1 MRSYRAHFSYYSE
14 EWGNFDDMAY
24 TVQAES
30 PYEAREKAWQAWDE
44 DEDTKFRSCVKL
56 YAVTWNPNPLD
67 AGDYFYSHAADI
79 KQAVGHIE
87 HVDIPNDRI
96 EKHDRAEY
104 YEREKHYYLGS
115 LRTLDAV
122 AQDLYAGRGMIPPSI
137 YEELHYAEELCGLLE
152 NFNQAQALWDKIS
165 AAKKWDDRAYLFD
178 IRDLLKNGYITL
190 QGETVLFREH
200 FGRTGIYPVYA
211 DLDDT
216 DYKYINRWQRS
227 WKVNSLANLRPLQ
240 PADVISH
247 SASHMLYDYQLLLIN
262 DNHFPA
268 DYQKPENMI
277 WTPSEDSMNITKDI
291 TEKFLV
297 DNVITGE
304 RMLADRSDFWGVIRP
319 DVVARYNFEALK
331 SEYSAA
337 HEMQNGITGAE
348 NGEIYPADYDEPGL
362 EDGMEV

>member
-1 MRSYRAHFSYYSE
+1 MRSYRTHFSFYSE

-30 PYEAREKAWQAWDE
+30 PYEARVKAWQAWDE

-79 KQAVGHIE
+79 KQAIGYIE
-87 HVDIPNDRI
+87 NVDIPNDRI
-96 EKHDRAEY
+96 QKHDKAGY
-104 YEREKHYYLGS
+104 YEGQKHYNLGS
-115 LRTLDAV
+115 LRTIDAV

-137 YEELHYAEELCGLLE
+137 YEELHYAEELCGQLE
-152 NFNQAQALWDKIS
+152 DFDQAQALWDKIS
-165 AAKKWDDRAYLFD
+165 AAKKWDERGNLFD
-178 IRDLLKNGYITL
+178 IRDLFKKGYITL
-190 QGETVLFREH
+190 RGEAVFFREH

-216 DYKYINRWQRS
+216 DYRYISRWQRS
-227 WKVNSLANLRPLQ
+227 WKLNNLTYLQPLQ
-240 PADVISH
+240 PADVIPY
-247 SASHMLYDYQLLLIN
+247 SAGHMLYDGQLLLLN
-262 DNHFPA
+262 HNHFPA
-268 DYQKPENMI
+268 NYQKPENMI
-277 WTPSEDSMNITKDI
+277 WTPSEDSMNLTKDM

-319 DVVARYNFEALK
+319 DIVARYDFEALK
-331 SEYSAA
+331 AGYSAA
-337 HEMQNGITGAE
+337 HEMQNGDIGTV
-348 NGEIYPADYDEPGL
+348 NGGIFPSDYDEPDL
-362 EDGMEV
+362 ENGMEP